1 VVVAVAEM
9 WINIG
14 PSHPSTHGLWDLRI
28 KVSGEV
34 IVDADP
40 QVGYLHRSVE
50 KILERKEFLMGMP
63 ITERL
68 CYVANMNWT
77 HLYIH
82 AVERLMNLEVPDRAK
97 YIRVIV
103 CELNRIASHLF
114 WLGAYVHDIGNLT
127 MFLWPIRER
136 EYVLDLLEYLTGA
149 RMMYNYPRIGG
160 QVKDVDDK
168 FLRRSK
174 IVCAMINE
182 QTATYEKFLDNNHPW
197 LVRTKGV
204 GTIDKAMAKNAGL
217 TGPSLRA
224 SGVDYDTRKALP
236 YWAYGDLDFDVPVY
250 DEGDCWARYRVRLE
264 EIRES
269 CKIVRQAVDD
279 IPAGE
284 YLGKAPRVAPKTCA
298 WVRHED
304 PRGESMCLV
313 MGTGGKNPYR
323 VKFRSPAFVN
333 ISALPLMLLGFKVP
347 DVPSIMGSIDVCIG
361 EVDR

>member
-1 VVVAVAEM
+1 MAEM

-14 PSHPSTHGLWDLRI
+14 PQHPSTHGLWDLRI
-28 KVSGEV
+28 KVNGEV
-34 IVDADP
+34 ITDSDP

-50 KILERKEFLMGMP
+50 KICERKEFIMAMP
-63 ITERL
+63 MTERL

-77 HLYIH
+77 HLYVH
-82 AVERLMNLEVPDRAK
+82 AVEKLMNCEVPDRAK
-97 YIRVIV
+97 WIRVMV
-103 CELNRIASHLF
+103 CEMNRVASHLF

-136 EYVLDLLEYLTGA
+136 EYVLDLLEYITGA

-174 IVCAMINE
+174 VVADMILE
-182 QTATYEKFLDNNHPW
+182 RTVEYEKMLDDSELWHM
-197 LVRTKGV
+197 RTKGV
-204 GTIDKAMAKNAGL
+204 GVIDRAMAKNAGL

-224 SGVDYDTRKALP
+224 SGVNFDVRKATP
-236 YWAYGDLDFDVPVY
+236 YWAYDEVDFEVPVY
-250 DEGDCWARYRVRLE
+250 DEGDCFARYRVRLE

-269 CKIVRQAVDD
+269 CRIVKQCADKM
-279 IPAGE
+279 PEGE
-284 YLGKAPRVAPKTCA
+284 FLGKAPRVAPKTYA

-304 PRGESMCLV
+304 PRGESMCFI
-313 MGTGGKNPYR
+313 MGTGGKNAYR
-323 VKFRSPAFVN
+323 TKFRSPAFIN
-333 ISALPLMLLGFKVP
+333 ISALPLMLLGYKIP
-347 DVPSIMGSIDVCIG
+347 DVPGIMGSIDVCIG

>member
-1 VVVAVAEM
+1 M

-14 PSHPSTHGLWDLRI
+14 PQHPSTHGLWDLRI

-34 IVDADP
+34 IVDCDP

-50 KILERKEFLMGMP
+50 KICERKEFIMAMP
-63 ITERL
+63 MTERL

-77 HLYIH
+77 HLYVH
-82 AVERLMNLEVPDRAK
+82 AVEKLMNVEVPDRAK
-97 YIRVIV
+97 WIRVMV
-103 CELNRIASHLF
+103 CEMNRVASHLF
-114 WLGAYVHDIGNLT
+114 WLGAFIHDIGNLT

-136 EYVLDLLEYLTGA
+136 EYVLDLLEYITGA

-174 IVCAMINE
+174 VVMDMILE
-182 QTATYEKFLDNNHPW
+182 KTFEYEKMLDESDM
-197 LVRTKGV
+197 VGARTKGV
-204 GTIDKAMAKNAGL
+204 GVIDRAMAKNSGL

-224 SGVDYDTRKALP
+224 SGVDFDVRKATP
-236 YWAYGDLDFDVPVY
+236 YWAYDEVDFEVPVY
-250 DEGDCWARYRVRLE
+250 DEGDCFARYRVRLE

-269 CKIVRQAVDD
+269 CRIVRQCADRM
-279 IPAGE
+279 PLGE
-284 YLGKAPRVAPKTCA
+284 FIGKAPRVAPKTYA

-304 PRGESMCLV
+304 PRGESMCFI
-313 MGTGGKNPYR
+313 MGTGGKNAYR

-333 ISALPLMLLGFKVP
+333 ISALPIMLLGYKIP
-347 DVPSIMGSIDVCIG
+347 DVPAVMGSIDVCIG